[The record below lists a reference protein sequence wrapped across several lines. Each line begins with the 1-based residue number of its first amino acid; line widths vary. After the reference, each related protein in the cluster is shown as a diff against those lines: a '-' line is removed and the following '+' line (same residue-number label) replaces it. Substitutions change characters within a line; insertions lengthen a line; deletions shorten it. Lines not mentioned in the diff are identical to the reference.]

1 MFTNGNNSYQFCCYC
16 NSAINLIILHFYPSN
31 NSFKSML
38 KKTVIVLQDSLSNM
52 LYQLFMKSLALF
64 NIILI
69 TLIIRLIN
77 NIYRA

>member
-1 MFTNGNNSYQFCCYC
+1 
-16 NSAINLIILHFYPSN
+16 
-31 NSFKSML
+31 ML